1 MLGIQIGEGGNSFI
15 RNQDF
20 DSEMY
25 NFISFSKS
33 QLSYCIKNTADFNP
47 AFQTE
52 RKGLSFLMQIVI
64 STGCGR

>member
-20 DSEMY
+20 DSEIY

-33 QLSYCIKNTADFNP
+33 QFSYCIKSTADFNP

-52 RKGLSFLMQIVI
+52 RNGLSFLMQIVI
-64 STGCGR
+64 FTGCGR

>member
-33 QLSYCIKNTADFNP
+33 QFSYCIKSTAGINP
-47 AFQTE
+47 IPYGGGGNITPLA
-52 RKGLSFLMQIVI
+52 
-64 STGCGR
+64 

>member
-33 QLSYCIKNTADFNP
+33 QFSYCIKSTAGINP
-47 AFQTE
+47 IPYGGGQYYPLA
-52 RKGLSFLMQIVI
+52 
-64 STGCGR
+64 